1 MAIAVLGIDLAKNVF
16 ALHGVDEAGKPALV
30 RSRVARA
37 RLLELVAALP
47 PCLIGLEACSGAHH
61 WARELSKAGHTVR
74 LMAPKFVVP
83 YRLAGKYGKNDAT
96 DAAAICEA
104 VTRPGMRFV
113 PTKTPAQQG
122 QLMVHR
128 VRQALVV
135 QRTATFNRIRG
146 LLAELGVVLAPG
158 TCVLRREAARY
169 LPTLPGDAATV
180 LADLL
185 AEVARLDERIAR
197 YDRHITRMAHETP
210 AVRQLMQLNGIGN
223 TTATAIVSTLG
234 DGRDFANGRQ
244 FAAWLGLVPR
254 QYSSGGKPRLGRITR
269 TGDAYLRGLL
279 VMGAKAVLA
288 AAMKTAPNATS
299 TRQSAT
305 GRWARALVA
314 RRGYWRA
321 VIAIAAKNA
330 RLSWAVLQR
339 GAAFAMP
346 V

>member
-16 ALHGVDEAGKPALV
+16 ALHGVDETGKPALV
-30 RSRVARA
+30 RANVARD
-37 RLLELVAALP
+37 RLLELVTALP

-61 WARELSKAGHTVR
+61 WAREFLKAGHTVR

-83 YRLAGKYGKNDAT
+83 YRMSGKYGKNDAT

-104 VTRPGMRFV
+104 VTRPNMRFV
-113 PTKTPAQQG
+113 PTKTSEQQG

-128 VRQALVV
+128 VRQSLVA

-146 LLAELGVVLAPG
+146 LLAELGIVLAPG
-158 TCVLRREAARY
+158 ANTVRRDAVRH
-169 LPTLPGDAATV
+169 LPTLPSWAATV
-180 LADLL
+180 AADLL
-185 AEVARLDERIAR
+185 DEVTRLDERISQYDHHIVNMAR
-197 YDRHITRMAHETP
+197 ENTA
-210 AVRQLMQLNGIGN
+210 AQQLMRLDGIGK

-288 AAMKTAPNATS
+288 AATKAPPGRPRTL
-299 TRQSAT
+299 
-305 GRWARALVA
+305 GRWACAVA
-314 RRGYWRA
+314 ERRGYWRA

-339 GAAFAMP
+339 GPAFVGP
-346 V
+346 D